1 MATETTKVIQSESP
15 ELEAYKLALLQ
26 QARDLTNQGIDLP
39 LQQVAGLSP
48 LELQAMGLATSG
60 IGAYMPYIQ
69 QSGQS
74 IQDALAAYKGSG
86 EAITPEMISQY
97 QNPYQE
103 ALRSQIDRSFD
114 RQLAQSNRGTAN
126 PFGGSAGAINQR
138 MLGEQRAQQQA
149 LAEAQAY
156 QSAQGMAQNEMARR
170 AQAAGGIASLAG
182 QQAGLG
188 QAVQGMNLQD
198 INALTQLGGLER
210 SNLQSMYDNAYKGKM
225 AQLYEP
231 YQRLSYLSD
240 IYGGAPSS
248 QQTITTSTSPNVPG
262 WQTALGLG
270 ISGLSAYGG
279 AKQAGLFG

>member
-1 MATETTKVIQSESP
+1 MAIETTKVISGEDP
-15 ELEAYKLALLQ
+15 AIAAYKLGLLKAGKTLTDTPLTLPQ
-26 QARDLTNQGIDLP
+26 QQI
-39 LQQVAGLSP
+39 AGLSP
-48 LELQAMGLATSG
+48 QEKAAMGLATSG

-69 QSGQS
+69 
-74 IQDALAAYKGSG
+74 DALTAYRGSG

-103 ALRSQIDRSFD
+103 ALRAQIDRSFD

-138 MLGEQRAQQQA
+138 MIGEQRAQQQA

-156 QSAQGMAQNEMARR
+156 QAAQGMAQNEMARR
-170 AQAAGGIASLAG
+170 AQAAGGIASLGG
-182 QQAGLG
+182 QLQS
-188 QAVQGMNLQD
+188 QNLQD

-210 SNLQSMYDNAYKGKM
+210 SNLQSMYDAAYKGQM

-240 IYGGAPSS
+240 IYSGAPSS
-248 QQTITTSTSPNVPG
+248 QQTITTTSTPNVSPL
-262 WQTALGLG
+262 QTALGLG
-270 ISGLSAYGG
+270 ISGLSAFAG
-279 AKQAGLFG
+279 AKEAGLFG

>member
-1 MATETTKVIQSESP
+1 MATETTHQIVSELP
-15 ELEAYKLALLQ
+15 EVEAYKLGLLKRGKELTDQPITLPIQ
-26 QARDLTNQGIDLP
+26 QI
-39 LQQVAGLSP
+39 AGLSP

-86 EAITPEMISQY
+86 EAISPEMISQY

-103 ALRSQIDRSFD
+103 ALRAQIDRSFD

-126 PFGGSAGAINQR
+126 PFGGSAGVINQR

-156 QSAQGMAQNEMARR
+156 QAAQGMAQNEMARR

-188 QAVQGMNLQD
+188 QALQGMNLQD

-210 SNLQSMYDNAYKGKM
+210 TNLQSMYDNAYKGKM

-240 IYGGAPSS
+240 IYRGAPSS
-248 QQTITTSTSPNVPG
+248 QQTITSKTSPDIPG

>member
-15 ELEAYKLALLQ
+15 ELEAYKLALLK
-26 QARDLTNQGIDLP
+26 QARELTNQGIDLP

-103 ALRSQIDRSFD
+103 ALRQQIDRSFD

-126 PFGGSAGAINQR
+126 PFGGSAGVINQR

-156 QSAQGMAQNEMARR
+156 QAAQGMAQNEMARR

-188 QAVQGMNLQD
+188 QALQGMNLQD

-210 SNLQSMYDNAYKGKM
+210 SNLQSMYDAAYKGKM

-248 QQTITTSTSPNVPG
+248 QQTITTTTSPNVPG